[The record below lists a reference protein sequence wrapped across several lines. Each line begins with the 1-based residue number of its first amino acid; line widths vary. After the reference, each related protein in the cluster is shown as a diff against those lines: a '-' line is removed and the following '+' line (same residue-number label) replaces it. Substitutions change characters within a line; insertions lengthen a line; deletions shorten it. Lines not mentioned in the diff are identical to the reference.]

1 MSHFQNKFENEK
13 NDNQSINIKK
23 NKKIKI
29 INNYD
34 NSIENKSDEINSIN
48 KMNY

>member
-13 NDNQSINIKK
+13 NDNSSINIK
-23 NKKIKI
+23 NDNKIKI
-29 INNYD
+29 INNSD
-34 NSIENKSDEINSIN
+34 NSIENKSDEFNSIN